1 MKVALTVALLVCS
14 NTLMALA
21 WYGHLRLAQSARFAH
36 MSLPLVILLS
46 WGIAFFE
53 YCLAVP
59 ANRIGYAGTGGPFN
73 LWQLK
78 IIQEV
83 LSLTVFTVFTMLVF
97 KGEGLRMNHAIGF
110 GFMVLAVYFIFKE

>member
-59 ANRIGYAGTGGPFN
+59 ANRIGYSGTGGPFN

-83 LSLTVFTVFTMLVF
+83 LSLSVFTVFTMLVF
-97 KGEGLRMNHAIGF
+97 KCEGLRMNHAIGF

>member
-59 ANRIGYAGTGGPFN
+59 ANRIGYSGTGGPFN

-83 LSLTVFTVFTMLVF
+83 LSLTVSPCSPCSCSRV
-97 KGEGLRMNHAIGF
+97 RRCA
-110 GFMVLAVYFIFKE
+110 